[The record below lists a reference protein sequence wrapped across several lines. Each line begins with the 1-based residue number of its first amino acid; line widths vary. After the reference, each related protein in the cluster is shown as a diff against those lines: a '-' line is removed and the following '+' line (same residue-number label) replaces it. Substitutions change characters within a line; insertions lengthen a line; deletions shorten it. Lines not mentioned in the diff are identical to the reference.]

1 MPVADRCRAIVGEL
15 AGEFFER
22 RDVLETLMVTVL
34 AKQHAILYGP
44 PGTGKSALVRALTG
58 RFDGARYWETL
69 LDRLL
74 PPEFVF
80 GPIDLKAF
88 EATGVWHR
96 NVDGYLPTAHIAFGD
111 EIGKAGPTVLNPL
124 LTALN
129 ERVYHNNSKPL
140 PVPLISFIGAS
151 NEILEPELAAIRD
164 RFLVHVFVDYVQE
177 PGNFTTLLDTATSGA
192 GAAPRT
198 TIDLAEL
205 LTAIDDEV
213 PAITVPAGI
222 RDALLELRVSL
233 ACEGVQAS
241 DRRWKQSVR
250 LLQASAYLDGRSA
263 VDDDDLPVLRHV
275 LWTALEHA
283 PVVEG
288 QVLAK
293 TSPANREAVEMSR
306 QLDDI
311 EAELQARAGEARD
324 KFIKYATEAQFKAGE
339 IEQRAKALQQQAQAD
354 GRSTAKVDEVIAR
367 ARNVKL
373 RLLNE
378 VLGTGA
384 AA

>member
-1 MPVADRCRAIVGEL
+1 MPIADRCRAIVGEL
-15 AGEFFER
+15 AGEFLER
-22 RDVLETLMVTVL
+22 RDVAETLMVTVL

-44 PGTGKSALVRALTG
+44 PGTGKSALVRAITG

-129 ERVYHNNSKPL
+129 ERVYHNNSKPM

-151 NEILEPELAAIRD
+151 NEILEAELAAIRD

-177 PGNFTTLLDTATSGA
+177 PGSFTTLLDTATGRA

-213 PAITVPAGI
+213 PAVTVPAGI

-233 ACEGVQAS
+233 AAEGVQAS

-293 TSPANREAVEMSR
+293 TSPANREAVELSR

-311 EAELQARAGEARD
+311 DTELAARAGEALD
-324 KFIKYATEAQFKAGE
+324 KRIKYATEAQFKAGE

-354 GRSTAKVDEVIAR
+354 GRSTAKLDETIAR
-367 ARNVKL
+367 ARNLKL
-373 RLLNE
+373 RLFNE
-378 VLGTGA
+378 VLGTGSA
-384 AA
+384 A

>member
-1 MPVADRCRAIVGEL
+1 MPIADRCRAIVGEL
-15 AGEFFER
+15 AGEFLER
-22 RDVLETLMVTVL
+22 RDVAETLMVTVL

-129 ERVYHNNSKPL
+129 ERVYHNNSKPM

-151 NEILEPELAAIRD
+151 NEILEAELAAIRD

-177 PGNFTTLLDTATSGA
+177 PGNFTTLLDTATGQA
-192 GAAPRT
+192 GSASRT

-205 LTAIDDEV
+205 LTAIDHEV
-213 PAITVPAGI
+213 PAVTVPAGI

-233 ACEGVQAS
+233 AAEGVTAS

-293 TSPANREAVEMSR
+293 TSPANREAVELSR

-311 EAELQARAGEARD
+311 DTELAARAGEALD
-324 KFIKYATEAQFKAGE
+324 KRIKYATEAQFKAGE
-339 IEQRAKALQQQAQAD
+339 IEQKAKTLQQQAQAD
-354 GRSTAKVDEVIAR
+354 GRSTAKLDETIAR
-367 ARNVKL
+367 ARNLKL
-373 RLLNE
+373 RLFNE
-378 VLGTGA
+378 VLGTGSA
-384 AA
+384 A